1 MEAAG
6 MSCDFV
12 GHPAAAGVP
21 AGVAAVA
28 AFRDRHGLGA
38 APVVLALP
46 GSRRGEVARLAP
58 RFGAAL
64 GQAVPAGVRV
74 VLPTLP
80 AIAREVRAAA
90 AGWPVAP
97 LVVEAGPDRDA
108 AFATARAALAASGTV
123 SLELAA
129 HGVPM
134 VIGYDFNPVSRFLIW
149 RMARIDTVT
158 LVNLVSGTRAVPEF
172 LGTRCRAELM
182 APALAALL
190 QEGPERDA
198 QAHAMAVTMARL
210 GRGGEAPGLRA
221 ARSVL
226 AALARP
232 GRPGGAPAL
241 RP

>member
-108 AFATARAALAASGTV
+108 AFATARAAL
-123 SLELAA
+123 
-129 HGVPM
+129 
-134 VIGYDFNPVSRFLIW
+134 W